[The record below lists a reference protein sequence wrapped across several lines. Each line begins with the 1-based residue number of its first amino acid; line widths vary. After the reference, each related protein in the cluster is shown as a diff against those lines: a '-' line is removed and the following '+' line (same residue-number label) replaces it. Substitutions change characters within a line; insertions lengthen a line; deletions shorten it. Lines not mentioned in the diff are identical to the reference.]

1 MHIGIDAS
9 RAFAFQSTGTENYS
23 RNLILA
29 LAKIDS
35 KNIYTLYMRGNSE
48 QLPKLPSNFHLKT
61 IKLTHL
67 WTQLGLAWECLLHPP
82 DVLFIPAHTL
92 PLIRRPELRTVVTI
106 HDLGAE
112 FLPQYH
118 QFPGKLYLNKSTEY
132 AVANATRLVAV
143 SKSTKKNL
151 VRKLKAD
158 PKKITV
164 VYEGCR
170 KYNRNDIS

>member
-9 RAFAFQSTGTENYS
+9 RAFTSQSTGTENYS

-29 LAKIDS
+29 LARIDS
-35 KNIYTLYMRGNSE
+35 KNTYTLYLRGSSK
-48 QLPKLPSNFHLKT
+48 QLPKLPSNFRFKT
-61 IKLTHL
+61 IKLVRL

-92 PLIRRPELRTVVTI
+92 PLIRRPGLRTVVTI

-118 QFPGKLYLNKSTEY
+118 QFPNKLYLNKSTEY
-132 AVANATRLVAV
+132 AVSKATHLVVV
-143 SKSTKKNL
+143 SKSTKRDLIK
-151 VRKLKAD
+151 KLKAD

-164 VYEGCR
+164 IYEGH
-170 KYNRNDIS
+170 